1 MPNNTPVN
9 YSNEPWVWQDIG
21 SNAAERLNI
30 IRQFNKNRLPVETL
44 SYNEAESYGFGK
56 SRFDEGAPE
65 WALSDLNEWRAQNQS
80 GIGQIANGIIKGA
93 ITTGTTFVN
102 VLAGIPTGII
112 TAAAEGRL
120 SGIWDNAVTNAMQS
134 VTDWSEDVFPNYYT
148 NAQQNAA
155 WYAPENLFSANFLG
169 DKLIKNFG
177 FSAGAGLGMKV
188 VSRIPKLL
196 PKLIKNANIA
206 RAVNTAE
213 TSFVGAVGE
222 GSIEALNGTKEWAEQ
237 NRNIIESERSQ
248 NISLIDS
255 KYNQLANDLI
265 RQYGNSELAQQLISN
280 LSIEYQREVDAVN
293 NTANQKVAALQNQI
307 DQQGN
312 LILAGN
318 IPILFGSNLITLG
331 KMMAHGYGAAQSS
344 TNGFV
349 KETILDSGRKGYKST
364 LTSARQALRYAKTPI
379 AEGLEEMNQAVIS
392 TAAKNIAQDYYN
404 MSLDP
409 DATDATKSYMG
420 YIWDSFKQTYGDID
434 NYEEFVVGMI
444 ASGISDIVVGQGK
457 ALHDERK
464 QINDAVNRANNAI
477 NNFNNR
483 TLLRNMNVQQVLED
497 QKLDAAL
504 RNDKKEYKDSEFGQI
519 ASAVI
524 AFSQIGKIDDLKAMI
539 DANLSNMSDDDLETL
554 ATNLEQESSNGAEYN
569 AFKLMSNQQRREYL
583 ANQKATYDKVISDYN
598 KIREDL
604 ISQTGSTFTPEQQAE
619 LIFYKLRANNA
630 KSRIDEINNDID
642 DQILNN
648 TSWDQQTL
656 NKLGLTED
664 RVYTKQEVLNAI
676 KEFDHS
682 DKQLA
687 NLFKGQPVEQLFL
700 DKDRLS
706 KDVNKFNDLVI
717 DFITNPQKLEKK
729 NNKIAQKIN
738 DIFTLRK
745 VNNIIDNFSNSDT
758 YSSFASKL
766 NNVDPKL
773 QGRVLNAL
781 IKRGVKEAKQFKE
794 KTTFSRYA
802 SKFLSE
808 SDADPVIVNRAAEL
822 ISEAIDK
829 GTKKSAVDLNNP
841 LYSKENNSDLSEE
854 DYNKL
859 FSLLGDILNHSS
871 AESAEPITKK
881 SPLEKEPV
889 PTEESEEDLSLQG
902 TTDRI
907 SKLLNDT
914 QEEEEE
920 VKPQQP
926 KPSTFVESTEEKQYK
941 TTEENTKVLGVPLA
955 NNNGNNTDKDI
966 DSSKTNSVKNDEDKK
981 SEEFLSPGFQRIDTK
996 KYLKDKNGEK
1006 YLNPYVGIPIIERRD
1021 KDGKLTKEAKELTPI
1036 YNRVKELGA
1045 FDNVE
1050 HGVVKVDSK
1059 VFYAI
1064 DPTLKGD
1071 HVVEGET
1078 ITYNDA
1084 PILLYVDDKCV
1095 GSLTNEQAT
1104 SLGIR
1109 EKLEEEFAGS
1119 SNDSIHI
1126 SKRYFTN
1133 VKEIWAGRVKY
1144 EKEGSW
1150 PITNDSLSDI
1160 KERMAGP
1167 DTNANDVNPIITV
1180 FDPNSNAFVNSNSGI
1195 KYHLGQ
1201 QVSDI
1206 FEDRFYKGSV
1216 VLLVP
1221 TAAYDNTKVEQPE
1234 HAFMPV
1240 RLERIKADS
1249 LDPNSK
1255 TKTELR
1261 KLIRSIFNKNT
1272 TAEQLDKIVGDIKKL
1287 ITYNYH
1293 ISPTEEVSVHID
1305 PGAMTSEGKISPTTN
1320 HSYFKTNNLDQ
1331 AKSTFTYIILKYK
1344 VGNNDVKTF
1353 TMNTHLGN
1361 VKTTSS
1367 LSKETIDQYV
1377 QKLEDV
1383 FLKDLNSYVNI
1394 NKNELIDPKYV
1405 QKLIDDKVLRT
1416 NVKDFT
1422 VRGDSF
1428 TMEPEIYDTQSETQ
1442 PEEPKQ
1448 PKVKVERQPETKQN
1462 IVPDADDDIMN
1473 YRRESLRVTSDIID
1487 IDKEVNEV
1495 MRMLPQL
1502 DRDTVFETVKTLI
1515 DINESD
1521 DKAMG
1526 QFFKGIIK
1534 LSELAESGTAYHEA
1548 YHLVFNMI
1556 LKPEEVNKL
1565 LKEYSKKYP
1574 DLNPIQLEEQMAED
1588 FRDYAMTRESVGVE
1602 KGILAWF
1609 KRLAELVKA
1618 LFDGRYYFETVASKI
1633 WRSKYSGRKLHPTKN
1648 VRNSKVEDDLLDIE
1662 FDDEGNIFFVEKQP
1676 SRRLNNNI
1684 YATHVFKNYYDI
1696 TYLYDGEAFVNQLI
1710 DSTRYHDL
1718 GLLFRKKLNNIKN
1731 IKFFTGVNANSSTAG
1746 TYYSGTNEIIINTNN
1761 KIINS
1766 KAETLIHEFIH
1777 AATVIEYQ
1785 KNTVFAE
1792 KINDLYAIAVTD
1804 PKYGRANYNWYGYE
1818 DPLEFISEAFANK
1831 QFADHLK
1838 RIKYKREENI
1848 LEAIINYI
1856 KQIFGVY
1863 NNIYEELFNTTI
1875 KYITINNSSET
1886 AKEYPNINA
1895 SIYEEPNGINISV
1908 YNHTYWVED
1917 LSKERFQRLV
1927 DSQVNNQPYNIKT
1940 RYVDMNNQWG
1950 KLIDEWKVLGV
1961 NITGHKYNGKY
1972 TVDKV
1977 DLDYNNTII
1986 RNIEQ
1991 YKQNR
1996 NRTLLDEKTKQC
2008 EY

>member
-1 MPNNTPVN
+1 MAIPIN
-9 YSNEPWVWQDIG
+9 YSEPPAKWESFG
-21 SNAAERLNI
+21 SSAAERVGRI
-30 IRQFNKNRLPVETL
+30 SRINKNRLPVENL
-44 SYNEAESYGFGK
+44 SYNEVESYGFGK

-80 GIGQIANGIIKGA
+80 GLGQIANGIIKGA
-93 ITTGTTFVN
+93 ITTGTTFVD

-112 TAAAEGRL
+112 TAVAEGRL

-134 VTDWSEDVFPNYYT
+134 ITDWSEDVFPNYYT

-188 VSRIPKLL
+188 ISRIPKLL

-206 RAVNTAE
+206 RAVNTAV

-222 GSIEALNGTKEWAEQ
+222 SSIEALTNTKEWAEQ

-280 LSIEYQREVDAVN
+280 LNIEYQREVDAVN

-349 KETILDSGRKGYKST
+349 KETILNSGRKGYKST

-392 TAAKNIAQDYYN
+392 TAAKNRAQDYYN

-420 YIWDSFKQTYGDID
+420 YIWDSFKQTYGNID

-569 AFKLMSNQQRREYL
+569 AFKLMPNQQRREYL

-656 NKLGLTED
+656 NKLGLTENRD
-664 RVYTKQEVLNAI
+664 YTKQEVLNAI

-700 DKDRLS
+700 DRDRLS

-758 YSSFASKL
+758 YSSFARKL
-766 NNVDPKL
+766 NDVDPKL
-773 QGRVLNAL
+773 QGKVLDAL
-781 IKRGVKEAKQFKE
+781 IKQGVKEAKQFKE

-859 FSLLGDILNHSS
+859 FSLLGDILNHSN

-881 SPLEKEPV
+881 SPLEKEDV
-889 PTEESEEDLSLQG
+889 PLEDDSDSLEARAERIKKQLDVDEQFNGEGFEEDEDL
-902 TTDRI
+902 TATE
-907 SKLLNDT
+907 SK
-914 QEEEEE
+914 
-920 VKPQQP
+920 KS
-926 KPSTFVESTEEKQYK
+926 KPSTFIESTELDPYK

-966 DSSKTNSVKNDEDKK
+966 DSSKINSVENKNTQPLLK
-981 SEEFLSPGFQRIDTK
+981 SLSMGLQEIDTK
-996 KYLKDKNGEK
+996 KYRIYDDGKE
-1006 YLNPYVGIPIIERRD
+1006 YSNPYVGIPVIEQRD
-1021 KDGKLTKEAKELTPI
+1021 KDGKLTKTARELTPL
-1036 YNRVKELGA
+1036 YNRLKELGA
-1045 FDNVE
+1045 FENV
-1050 HGVVKVDSK
+1050 HNGVVKVNSK
-1059 VFYAI
+1059 VVYAI

-1095 GSLTNEQAT
+1095 GSLTNEQAK

-1180 FDPNSNAFVNSNSGI
+1180 FDPNSNAFVNSNSGV

-1255 TKTELR
+1255 TRTELR
-1261 KLIRSIFNKNT
+1261 KLIRSIFNENT

-1305 PGAMTSEGKISPTTN
+1305 PGAMTSEGKIAPTTN

-1377 QKLEDV
+1377 QVLEDV

-1405 QKLIDDKVLRT
+1405 QKLIDDKILRT

-1428 TMEPEIYDTQSETQ
+1428 IMEPEIYDTQSETQ

-1462 IVPDADDDIMN
+1462 IVPDADDDIMSYN
-1473 YRRESLRVTSDIID
+1473 RRESLRTTSEIID
-1487 IDKEVNEV
+1487 IDKEVNNI

-1502 DRDTVFETVKTLI
+1502 NRDEVFKTVKTLI
-1515 DINESD
+1515 DINESN

-1526 QFFKGIIK
+1526 QFYKGIIK

-1548 YHLVFNMI
+1548 FHLVFHMV
-1556 LKPEEVNKL
+1556 LKPEEVN
-1565 LKEYSKKYP
+1565 
-1574 DLNPIQLEEQMAED
+1574 
-1588 FRDYAMTRESVGVE
+1588 
-1602 KGILAWF
+1602 
-1609 KRLAELVKA
+1609 
-1618 LFDGRYYFETVASKI
+1618 
-1633 WRSKYSGRKLHPTKN
+1633 
-1648 VRNSKVEDDLLDIE
+1648 DLLDGNKYA
-1662 FDDEGNIFFVEKQP
+1662 DEVRQDEK
-1676 SRRLNNNI
+1676 
-1684 YATHVFKNYYDI
+1684 
-1696 TYLYDGEAFVNQLI
+1696 EAAMYGIHSVPYF
-1710 DSTRYHDL
+1710 
-1718 GLLFRKKLNNIKN
+1718 
-1731 IKFFTGVNANSSTAG
+1731 
-1746 TYYSGTNEIIINTNN
+1746 II
-1761 KIINS
+1761 
-1766 KAETLIHEFIH
+1766 
-1777 AATVIEYQ
+1777 
-1785 KNTVFAE
+1785 
-1792 KINDLYAIAVTD
+1792 
-1804 PKYGRANYNWYGYE
+1804 
-1818 DPLEFISEAFANK
+1818 
-1831 QFADHLK
+1831 
-1838 RIKYKREENI
+1838 
-1848 LEAIINYI
+1848 
-1856 KQIFGVY
+1856 
-1863 NNIYEELFNTTI
+1863 
-1875 KYITINNSSET
+1875 
-1886 AKEYPNINA
+1886 
-1895 SIYEEPNGINISV
+1895 
-1908 YNHTYWVED
+1908 
-1917 LSKERFQRLV
+1917 
-1927 DSQVNNQPYNIKT
+1927 
-1940 RYVDMNNQWG
+1940 
-1950 KLIDEWKVLGV
+1950 
-1961 NITGHKYNGKY
+1961 NGKY
-1972 TVDKV
+1972 ALSGAQPVSAFKEAIESILDKEAV
-1977 DLDYNNTII
+1977 EELDGMTCCSNGCHF
-1986 RNIEQ
+1986 EG
-1991 YKQNR
+1991 
-1996 NRTLLDEKTKQC
+1996 
-2008 EY
+2008 